1 MEDINRELGS
11 ISFHFIPFSVM
22 GREKN
27 YSCFSTQSIF
37 HRLDRLQ
44 RTRLMTN
51 HFLQKSSF
59 KAYSFRGLR
68 VQCGFSRLASSLLL
82 LFHQNLVH
90 GSPLQVR
97 LRDLLQPL
105 KPPDLPSVENLRD
118 LENVD
123 LIQEDLALHLQFP
136 CWRVK
141 IDHNRFNSIVVISL
155 FCQLS
160 YFGRPARSSPAAE
173 TSFFACS

>member
-22 GREKN
+22 GREK
-27 YSCFSTQSIF
+27 SCFSTQSIF

-44 RTRLMTN
+44 QTRLMTN

-68 VQCGFSRLASSLLL
+68 VRCGCSRLASSFLL

-123 LIQEDLALHLQFP
+123 LIQEDPALQFP
-136 CWRVK
+136 CWHVQF
-141 IDHNRFNSIVVISL
+141 DHNLHIVILLSL
-155 FCQLS
+155 WSVEILWS
-160 YFGRPARSSPAAE
+160 A
-173 TSFFACS
+173 

>member
-1 MEDINRELGS
+1 M
-11 ISFHFIPFSVM
+11 
-22 GREKN
+22 
-27 YSCFSTQSIF
+27 
-37 HRLDRLQ
+37 
-44 RTRLMTN
+44 N

-59 KAYSFRGLR
+59 KAYSFRRLR

-123 LIQEDLALHLQFP
+123 LIQEDPALQFP

-141 IDHNRFNSIVVISL
+141 IDHNLHIVISL
-155 FCQLS
+155 SLLS
-160 YFGRPARSSPAAE
+160 VEIFWL
-173 TSFFACS
+173 AC